1 MRRLRIVIADD
12 HQLMRS
18 ALMTLLLADG
28 GFEVVG
34 EAESG
39 ADAVDVIAR
48 TLPDAALIDV
58 RMPGVDGLTVLDEVH
73 KRYPAVR
80 VIMISAVDQDEV
92 VRAALKRGADAFVLK
107 RVDPRDVCAIVR
119 QVVERTVFQRPPAP
133 ETPSGVQRTHLTA
146 RQLRV
151 LEGLVR
157 GLGNKELAKEL
168 WLSEQTVKFHLSN
181 IYRAL
186 GVSSRTE
193 AIRAAFEH
201 ELVALPASDGS

>member
-28 GFEVVG
+28 GFE
-34 EAESG
+34 
-39 ADAVDVIAR
+39 
-48 TLPDAALIDV
+48 
-58 RMPGVDGLTVLDEVH
+58 VDGLTVLDEVH

-119 QVVERTVFQRPPAP
+119 QVVERTVFQSQPPPDAA
-133 ETPSGVQRTHLTA
+133 S
-146 RQLRV
+146 
-151 LEGLVR
+151 
-157 GLGNKELAKEL
+157 
-168 WLSEQTVKFHLSN
+168 TV
-181 IYRAL
+181 
-186 GVSSRTE
+186 E
-193 AIRAAFEH
+193 
-201 ELVALPASDGS
+201 